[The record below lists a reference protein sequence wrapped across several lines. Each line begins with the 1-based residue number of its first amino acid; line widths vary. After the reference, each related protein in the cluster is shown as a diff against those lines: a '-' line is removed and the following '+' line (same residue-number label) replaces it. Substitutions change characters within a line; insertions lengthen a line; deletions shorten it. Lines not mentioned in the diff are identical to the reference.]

1 MSENASTLIVGPSK
15 VGKTLLIASLQ
26 QACESQYFEDLGYR
40 VHLQPLNEPMHKLLM
55 RSKTLLLGQALPATM
70 RVTDYAF
77 KLSVTVEPKSSY
89 KNVWRFLSKNLQQR
103 FFVYGYPRW
112 FGCDAC

>member
-40 VHLQPLNEPMHKLLM
+40 VHLQPLNEPMHKL
-55 RSKTLLLGQALPATM
+55 
-70 RVTDYAF
+70 Y
-77 KLSVTVEPKSSY
+77 
-89 KNVWRFLSKNLQQR
+89 
-103 FFVYGYPRW
+103 
-112 FGCDAC
+112 